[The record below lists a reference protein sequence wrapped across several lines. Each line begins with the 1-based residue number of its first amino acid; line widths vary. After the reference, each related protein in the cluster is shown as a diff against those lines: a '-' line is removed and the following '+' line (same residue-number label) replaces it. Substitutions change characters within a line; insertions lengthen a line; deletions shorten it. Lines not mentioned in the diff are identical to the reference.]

1 MIKFA
6 ERLKEVMNETNNN
19 PQSVAKYLGLN
30 QDANIYQWLEG
41 NHTPKITNLIQLAN
55 LFQYS
60 IDYLLGLT
68 DNDERIFN
76 ENIPEFKNQFKKVL
90 KVVQIKQKNILE
102 DKILSCG
109 HLTTIRKNKYLLTE
123 NMIKLANYL
132 GVSIDFLIGRI

>member
-6 ERLKEVMNETNNN
+6 KRLKEVMNETNNN
-19 PQSVAKYLGLN
+19 PQSIAKYLGLN

-102 DKILSCG
+102 DKIF
-109 HLTTIRKNKYLLTE
+109 
-123 NMIKLANYL
+123 
-132 GVSIDFLIGRI
+132 SILFFNFL